1 MSSVAI
7 SDTWRHKDERN
18 NEAQGFDLAMITEA
32 KREEVEDEVRKQV
45 DDTMREELDILKMV
59 SIP

>member
-7 SDTWRHKDERN
+7 SDTWRHKDERS